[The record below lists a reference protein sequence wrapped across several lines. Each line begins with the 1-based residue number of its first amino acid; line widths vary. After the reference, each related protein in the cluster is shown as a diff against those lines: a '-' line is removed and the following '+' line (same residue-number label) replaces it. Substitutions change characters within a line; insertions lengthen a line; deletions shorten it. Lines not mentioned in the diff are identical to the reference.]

1 MKLNQLQKEMIMKR
15 FPRLGHLIVMKVEKL
30 KLQYELDEAIDFAY
44 DIIMEQAE

>member
-15 FPRLGHLIVMKVEKL
+15 FPKLGHLIVMKVEKL
-30 KLQYELDEAIDFAY
+30 KLQYEFEEAIDFAY

>member
-1 MKLNQLQKEMIMKR
+1 MKLNELQKEMIMKR

-30 KLQYELDEAIDFAY
+30 KLQYELNEAIDFAY

>member
-1 MKLNQLQKEMIMKR
+1 MKLNQLQKEMIMKK
-15 FPRLGHLIVMKVEKL
+15 FPKLGHLIVMKVEKL

>member
-1 MKLNQLQKEMIMKR
+1 MKLNELQKEMIMKR

>member
-1 MKLNQLQKEMIMKR
+1 MKLNDLQKEMIMKR

>member
-15 FPRLGHLIVMKVEKL
+15 FPKLGHLIVMKVEKL